1 MKSIAEIDILERAHS
16 LGAKTLGDA
25 AAALQVRWH
34 AGMRD
39 NETFI
44 RLAFLSWYSRSE
56 PTWYNGLPDSLP
68 DVDEL
73 IDELGGLSSVSA
85 ESKFV
90 LAALATGFPW
100 CLGEQKRW
108 SGLAIQLPEEAR
120 ILEPQS
126 VVFSDWRYVFG
137 LQEEHSTL
145 RNALA
150 AEFHARFSG
159 RGYMGI
165 YLQSVFG
172 RRLGGQNS

>member
-1 MKSIAEIDILERAHS
+1 MKSIAEIDILERAHQ

-25 AAALQVRWH
+25 ADSLHVRWQS
-34 AGMRD
+34 GLRD

-56 PTWYNGLPDSLP
+56 PNWYNGLSGTLP
-68 DVDEL
+68 SVDEL
-73 IDELGGLSSVSA
+73 IDELDGLSSVSA

-100 CLGEQKRW
+100 CLGEEKRW
-108 SGLAIQLPEEAR
+108 ARLALQLPEEAR
-120 ILEPQS
+120 ILEPKS
-126 VVFSDWRYVFG
+126 IVFSEWRYVFG
-137 LQEEHSTL
+137 FQEDHK
-145 RNALA
+145 ALKHELSS
-150 AEFHARFSG
+150 EFHARFDG

-172 RRLGGQNS
+172 RRVGL